1 MNEYCTLNFVP
12 ASRMSAMVEKF
23 VNTNESHGLETFFD
37 HEVFRAA
44 YSEIKKTM
52 LDFNLTGPSKKSYRE
67 ISEDIERKMRE
78 KV

>member
-12 ASRMSAMVEKF
+12 PSRMSAMVEKY
-23 VNTNESHGLETFFD
+23 VNTNESNGLERFFD

-44 YSEIKKTM
+44 YTEIKKTM
-52 LDFNLTGPSKKSYRE
+52 LDININGPGRKTYRE